1 MEADDPQWQ
10 PLKGAAKGRFIILLI
25 IIIIIISQQTIIF
38 VNMVILYGL
47 W

>member
-25 IIIIIISQQTIIF
+25 IIIIISQQTIIF